1 MLSLSGKGK
10 NTCWKM
16 FIKYANLLTKVVCLL
31 NGIGDRGVRSI
42 DDAWHSLLVKVKCDQ
57 DVLPPTHGALEVHI
71 TRANYQAKIWLQSDH
86 DIEIMDL

>member
-16 FIKYANLLTKVVCLL
+16 FIKYANLLTKVACFL

-42 DDAWHSLLVKVKCDQ
+42 DDAWHSLFVKVKCDQ

-71 TRANYQAKIWLQSDH
+71 TRQTIKLRYGFKQTMALK
-86 DIEIMDL
+86 